1 MLNLLDDDF
10 GREEIDPSPV
20 SPDPT
25 PPSVPAAG
33 ELGRDGQIGREADR
47 EYGRVQGYPTS
58 CAVVAAGS
66 VIEAMTGIY
75 YPEIEL
81 IRMAKAHGL
90 YDEGTTFENFGK
102 LLDVY
107 EVPYHVNESGTMQD
121 IVKELAY
128 GRKVLVI
135 LDGPEL
141 WGLEP
146 EGWLGDLLDWMQE
159 TAGIANHAV
168 WTTAVDVSDPNNISV
183 ILNDSGIRDG
193 IGSSYP
199 LDEFIDAAKDSRFH
213 YVATNE
219 AAPGTFPHVGPD
231 PDLAAF
237 PEIKDYYEI
246 RYSEKLTVSEVE
258 GAISTSGLF
267 ASQSEFDIEKMPL
280 DDNKTKAFIVT
291 QLYSFKQWLQN
302 EGARSG
308 LIPEEVEAGQK
319 LMEFEKRGSVPD
331 IDSSP
336 NIDAFHKYHSWVQ
349 EVCNKSDNIEDIRDL
364 LAQQDIAMRS
374 HTAATFEQFVSVKST
389 GSHALVAID
398 IGELKIGDQPLHHH
412 FWEKFKTVWEEG
424 PKAAPLIGF
433 VLAVGAGMYEV
444 TEAIGEIFE
453 VGESPD
459 GFVLAELGD
468 DTVRVT
474 WPDGQK
480 ENYSYKA
487 FREAFEDSRFSYI
500 TTDSAPVP

>member
-1 MLNLLDDDF
+1 MLDSDLLHNSVDGETEPIPPQPPIELPVPEPPPRDGEIGRSADSEF
-10 GREEIDPSPV
+10 GRTQKSD
-20 SPDPT
+20 
-25 PPSVPAAG
+25 
-33 ELGRDGQIGREADR
+33 
-47 EYGRVQGYPTS
+47 TS

-66 VIEAMTGIY
+66 VIHAMTGNY
-75 YPEIEL
+75 HSETEL
-81 IRMAKAHGL
+81 TRIAEAYGL
-90 YDEGTTFENFGK
+90 YREGSGTIPENFGK
-102 LLDVY
+102 LLGIY
-107 EVPYHVNESGTMQD
+107 EIPYHVNESGTMQD

-128 GRKVLVI
+128 GRKVLVA

-146 EGWLGDLLDWMQE
+146 EGWLGDLLDWIQE

-199 LDEFIDAAKDSRFH
+199 LDEFIDAAKDSRFR

-258 GAISTSGLF
+258 GAISTSEPL
-267 ASQSEFDIEKMPL
+267 ASQSEFDINKMSL
-280 DDNKTKAFIVT
+280 DYKTKEFLIR
-291 QLYSFKQWLQN
+291 QWFPNHQVRDIDRLPDLD
-302 EGARSG
+302 R
-308 LIPEEVEAGQK
+308 LIQGVDNVGDMRD
-319 LMEFEKRGSVPD
+319 LFEKHGTAID
-331 IDSSP
+331 I
-336 NIDAFHKYHSWVQ
+336 
-349 EVCNKSDNIEDIRDL
+349 
-364 LAQQDIAMRS
+364 
-374 HTAATFEQFVSVKST
+374 HTGGTFGQFVSHVKST
-389 GSHALVAID
+389 GSYALAAID
-398 IGELKIGDQPLHHH
+398 PDELKIGDQPLHHH

-424 PKAAPLIGF
+424 PKASPLITF

-453 VGESPD
+453 VGSESPD
-459 GFVLAELGD
+459 GLVLVEVGD

-480 ENYSYKA
+480 ENYSYEA

-500 TTDSAPVP
+500 TISDITTDSTPVP